1 MQKPTFH
8 TVECRLRQQTDA
20 KHSTTPPSLSGIDV
34 DMRCDMRCGVL
45 VIPYGDHLGGDPVI
59 SMYGYRSVPYTVWP
73 CPYMDLAVL
82 ISDSGQ
88 L

>member
-1 MQKPTFH
+1 MARH
-8 TVECRLRQQTDA
+8 IDG
-20 KHSTTPPSLSGIDV
+20 HGTPNMSIYGYGYCPYLE
-34 DMRCDMRCGVL
+34 MPERDMRCGVL
-45 VIPYGDHLGGDPVI
+45 VIPYGDHLGDDPVI